1 MNTEKLEYV
10 STLYLNCSDR
20 QVNEPINNFRLVGQN
35 RLDRIDYITVYKY
48 QFTNNIYPVNDTN
61 NTLHFIFNGIAYDIQ
76 LATSNYTGVLL
87 ASALQT
93 AILAQITPI
102 TDFTVVFDP
111 NTLKLTFNSTAYNF
125 RFIVGLA
132 YQNNL
137 GQVLGFIIDNK
148 DSANFDF
155 PQVSTNNVVSAYPV
169 NIQSTRYV
177 DICSN
182 FLTQYVRSGPTSGN
196 SYGRILKRI
205 HFDEPF
211 GYEEVLPIKNLEL
224 LDWKNELAVDGN
236 IDIQVYNDQGRL
248 ADLTNSKFNLQI
260 ACYRKCKY

>member
-10 STLYLNCSDR
+10 STIYLNCSDR
-20 QVNEPINNFRLVGQN
+20 QTGESINNFRLVGQN

-61 NTLHFIFNGIAYDIQ
+61 NTLHFIFNGNAYDIQ
-76 LATSNYTGVLL
+76 LPTSNYTGPLL
-87 ASALQT
+87 ASTLQT
-93 AILAQITPI
+93 LILAQITPI
-102 TDFTVVFDP
+102 TDFTVVFDS
-111 NTLKLTFNSTAYNF
+111 NTLKLTFNSTLYNF

-137 GQVLGFIIDNK
+137 GQVLGFLIDNK

-155 PQVSTNNVVSAYPV
+155 PAVSTNNVVSAYPV
-169 NIQSTRYV
+169 NITSTRYV

-182 FLTQYVRSGPTSGN
+182 FLSQYVRSGPTSGV
-196 SYGRILKRI
+196 SSGRIIKRI

-211 GYEEVLPIKNLEL
+211 GYEEVLQIKNLEL
-224 LDWKNELAVDGN
+224 LDWKNEVPIDGN
-236 IDIQVYNDQGRL
+236 IDIQVYDDQGRL
-248 ADLTNSKFNLQI
+248 AELNNSKFNLEI